1 MRGRATGVA
10 LSALLV
16 VALVAVVAV
25 AATGS
30 VPRGSNA
37 SRAPSDTLLDTLFT
51 LWIVAIVAGGILL
64 VYGLTQRRA
73 IAKQVASGRYQR
85 FSVIG
90 WIGVVCFTVVA
101 YWGLRRYR
109 PAGQGPADEP
119 IFGIP
124 VPDVTTPT
132 DTDPA
137 RTYEPGLSWPVV
149 VVLGLVVVAA
159 IAYLV
164 AARRG
169 RTARDPRIELAR
181 DLAGAVD
188 DALDDLRAEAD
199 LRAAIIAAYARLERV
214 LAAAA
219 IPRRPSET
227 PDEYLARVLGD
238 LSLTPEAIGRLTELF
253 KQAKFSHH
261 AVDSAMKENAI
272 AALGQVRDE
281 LRSLREEERASEAR
295 RSEAATS

>member
-16 VALVAVVAV
+16 LVLVAIVAV
-25 AATGS
+25 ASTGS
-30 VPRGSNA
+30 VPRGSNS
-37 SRAPSDTLLDTLFT
+37 SRAPSDALLDTLFT
-51 LWIVAIVAGGILL
+51 LWIVAVAAGGILL

-85 FSVIG
+85 FSAIG

-109 PAGQGPADEP
+109 PVSQGGADET

-124 VPDVTTPT
+124 APDVTTPT

-149 VVLGLVVVAA
+149 VVIGLVVVAA

-164 AARRG
+164 ATRRG
-169 RTARDPRIELAR
+169 RTARDPRIELAQ
-181 DLAGAVD
+181 DLAGALD

-199 LRAAIIAAYARLERV
+199 PRAAIIAAYARLERI

-219 IPRRPSET
+219 IPRSPWET

-238 LSLTPEAIGRLTELF
+238 LTLTPDAIGRLTELF
-253 KQAKFSHH
+253 TQAKFSHH
-261 AVDSAMKENAI
+261 VIDSVMKESAI
-272 AALGQVRDE
+272 AALEQVRDE
-281 LRSLREEERASEAR
+281 LRSLREEEHASEAR
-295 RSEAATS
+295 QSEVATS